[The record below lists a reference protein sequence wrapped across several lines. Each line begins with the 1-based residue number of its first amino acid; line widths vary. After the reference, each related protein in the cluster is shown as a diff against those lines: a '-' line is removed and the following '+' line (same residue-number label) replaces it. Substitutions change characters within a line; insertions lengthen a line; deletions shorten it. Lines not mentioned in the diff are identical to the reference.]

1 MNARI
6 DHLITEG
13 LALEPAER
21 SAMAIALLDSTDGD
35 DANTVAKAWAD
46 EIRQRREQL
55 RSGAVQAQP
64 WADTRAR
71 LSAL

>member
-1 MNARI
+1 MNAQI
-6 DHLITEG
+6 DQLLDEC

-21 SAMAIALLDSTDGD
+21 SALAIALLDSVDGD
-35 DANTVAKAWAD
+35 DVNAVTKAWLE

-55 RSGAVQAQP
+55 RSGAVQAAP
-64 WADTRAR
+64 WAQARAR